1 MRLPPPRPVLAPAVP
16 FAAWADITLLL
27 AVFFLLSTSFAPE
40 REAIV
45 LPKAP
50 GLNEAFPGAACLIV
64 NRKVS
69 ASLGEELSWRFSERS
84 GVVRD
89 LSGPEAIYFEASRIV
104 DIDPERTFLLRI
116 DAGVRFAVV
125 DDVLETL
132 RKAGVR
138 NVVFGARPDDSG
150 GA

>member
-1 MRLPPPRPVLAPAVP
+1 MRLPPPRPVISPAVP
-16 FAAWADITLLL
+16 FSAWADITMLL

-40 REAIV
+40 RDTIA
-45 LPKAP
+45 LPHAP
-50 GLNEAFPGAACLIV
+50 RLNEALPGAACLIV
-64 NRKVS
+64 HRKVS
-69 ASLGEELSWRFSERS
+69 ASAGEELTFRFSEKN
-84 GVVRD
+84 GEIHD

-104 DIDPERTFLLRI
+104 DSDPERTFLLRI

-138 NVVFGARPDDSG
+138 NVVFGARPDETG